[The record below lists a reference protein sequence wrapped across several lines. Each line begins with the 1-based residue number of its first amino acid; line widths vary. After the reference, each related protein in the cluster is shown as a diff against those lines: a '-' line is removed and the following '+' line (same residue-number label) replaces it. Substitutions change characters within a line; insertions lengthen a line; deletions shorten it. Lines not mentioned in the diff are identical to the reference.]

1 MLTEK
6 RHREKDSS
14 LQDFEARYG
23 RAIERIALL
32 EEELVEKA
40 AREEEIQRL
49 KDEIRGESHR

>member
-1 MLTEK
+1 M
-6 RHREKDSS
+6 
-14 LQDFEARYG
+14 QDFEARYG